1 MISSDVVEGKLRV
14 GIMML
19 IIKMMMMM
27 MIKMKIV
34 RYPFKVAHAD
44 NSDCLDAIIDSF
56 VSYKKSIKLIEIRH

>member
-14 GIMML
+14 RIMML
-19 IIKMMMMM
+19 IIKMTMM

-44 NSDCLDAIIDSF
+44 NSDCLDAIID
-56 VSYKKSIKLIEIRH
+56 R